1 MDQTPQAQLPQ
12 MREQIIS
19 AVQALSDP
27 DHQRRV
33 WIERQYPHPGYF
45 DDLTLNIHIL
55 YDDTA
60 VLDHPS
66 AAIGTTLRDASEA
79 QAMQSLA
86 DRLDEILDALEPEA
100 DDAAYLAHPLWPG
113 VVEAAAQ
120 AHAALAR

>member
-1 MDQTPQAQLPQ
+1 MNQTPQVRLPQ

-19 AVQALSDP
+19 AVHALSDP

-60 VLDHPS
+60 VLDDPS

-79 QAMQSLA
+79 QAMHRLA
-86 DRLDEILDALEPEA
+86 DRLDEILDALEPET
-100 DDAAYLAHPLWPG
+100 DDASYLGHPLWPG

-120 AHAALAR
+120 AHAALTR

>member
-1 MDQTPQAQLPQ
+1 

-45 DDLTLNIHIL
+45 DDLTMNIHIL

-60 VLDHPS
+60 VLDDPS

-79 QAMQSLA
+79 RTIQCLA

-100 DDAAYLAHPLWPG
+100 DEAAYLGHPLWPG

-120 AHAALAR
+120 AHAALTR